1 MQIFPGDVQIFAGQ
15 VKVVRSNSVPSTI
28 VSEEIELIR
37 SDKGPGGGGFS
48 GNGGDGGDRNSSGG
62 AGVPQR
68 AYITGMFIAL
78 AGILMFFMAFVSAYI
93 VRKDMPNSAWIPLQV
108 PRILWL
114 NTLILIASS
123 FTLAR
128 AHSRFSA
135 QDDEGFRHW
144 WATTA
149 FLGVLFVAGQILAWR
164 QLAAQGI
171 FLASNPSS
179 SFFYVFTGAH
189 GVHLLG
195 GILALLYVQF
205 RATRKVARGTAIE
218 VVSMYWHFMDGL
230 WVFLFLL
237 LYLGR

>member
-1 MQIFPGDVQIFAGQ
+1 M
-15 VKVVRSNSVPSTI
+15 PSTI
-28 VSEEIELIR
+28 ITEEIELIR

-48 GNGGDGGDRNSSGG
+48 GDGGDGGDSDSSGG
-62 AGVPQR
+62 ASVPQR
-68 AYITGMFIAL
+68 AYITGMYIAL

-93 VRKDMPNSAWIPLQV
+93 VRKDMPNSAWIPLEV

-128 AHSRFSA
+128 AHSRFTA
-135 QDDEGFRHW
+135 KDDEGFRHW
-144 WATTA
+144 WATTTV
-149 FLGVLFVAGQILAWR
+149 LGILFVAGQIVAWR
-164 QLAAQGI
+164 ELAAQGI

>member
-1 MQIFPGDVQIFAGQ
+1 M
-15 VKVVRSNSVPSTI
+15 PSTI
-28 VSEEIELIR
+28 VTEEIELIH

-48 GNGGDGGDRNSSGG
+48 GNGGDGGESNSSGG
-62 AGVPQR
+62 AKVPQR

-93 VRKDMPNSAWIPLQV
+93 VRKDMPNSAWIPLEV

-114 NTLILIASS
+114 NTLILISSS

-128 AHSRFSA
+128 AHNRFTA
-135 QDDEGFRHW
+135 KDEDGFRHW
-144 WATTA
+144 WATTS
-149 FLGVLFVAGQILAWR
+149 FLGILFVAGQILAWR

-171 FLASNPSS
+171 FLATNPSS

-189 GVHLLG
+189 GAHLLG

-205 RATRKVARGTAIE
+205 RATRKVARSTAIE

>member
-1 MQIFPGDVQIFAGQ
+1 M
-15 VKVVRSNSVPSTI
+15 PSTI
-28 VSEEIELIR
+28 VTEEIELIH
-37 SDKGPGGGGFS
+37 SGKGPGGGDSSGDG
-48 GNGGDGGDRNSSGG
+48 GNGGDGDGGRGDSSG
-62 AGVPQR
+62 ATRVPQR

-93 VRKDMPNSAWIPLQV
+93 VRKDMPNSAWIPLDV

-114 NTLILIASS
+114 NTLVLIASS
-123 FTLAR
+123 LTLGR
-128 AHSRFSA
+128 AHNRFTA
-135 QDDEGFRHW
+135 QDEEGFRHW
-144 WATTA
+144 WATTT
-149 FLGVLFVAGQILAWR
+149 FLGILFVAGQIIAWR

-189 GVHLLG
+189 GLHLLG

>member
-1 MQIFPGDVQIFAGQ
+1 M
-15 VKVVRSNSVPSTI
+15 PSTI
-28 VSEEIELIR
+28 VTEEIELIH
-37 SDKGPGGGGFS
+37 SGKGPGGGDSS
-48 GNGGDGGDRNSSGG
+48 GDGGDGGDGDGGGGDSSG
-62 AGVPQR
+62 ATRVPQR

-114 NTLILIASS
+114 NTLVLIASS
-123 FTLAR
+123 LTLGR
-128 AHSRFSA
+128 AHNRFTA
-135 QDDEGFRHW
+135 KDEESFRHW
-144 WATTA
+144 WATTT
-149 FLGVLFVAGQILAWR
+149 FLGILFVAGQIIAWR
-164 QLAAQGI
+164 ALAAQGI
-171 FLASNPSS
+171 FLATNPSS

-189 GVHLLG
+189 GLHLLG

>member
-1 MQIFPGDVQIFAGQ
+1 M
-15 VKVVRSNSVPSTI
+15 PSTI
-28 VSEEIELIR
+28 VTEEIELIHSGR
-37 SDKGPGGGGFS
+37 GPGGGGFS
-48 GNGGDGGDRNSSGG
+48 GDGGEGGDSGEPSG
-62 AGVPQR
+62 AMGVPQR
-68 AYITGMFIAL
+68 AYVTGMFIAL

-93 VRKDMPNSAWIPLQV
+93 VRKGMPNNAWIPLQV

-114 NTLILIASS
+114 NTLILLASS

-128 AHSRFSA
+128 AHNRFA
-135 QDDEGFRHW
+135 AKDEEGFRHW
-144 WATTA
+144 WATTTV
-149 FLGVLFVAGQILAWR
+149 LGILFVAGQILAWR
-164 QLAAQGI
+164 QLVAQGI
-171 FLASNPSS
+171 FLATNPSS

-189 GVHLLG
+189 GLHLLG

-205 RATRKVARGTAIE
+205 CATRKVSKGTAIE

>member
-1 MQIFPGDVQIFAGQ
+1 M
-15 VKVVRSNSVPSTI
+15 PSTI
-28 VSEEIELIR
+28 VTEEIELVR

-48 GNGGDGGDRNSSGG
+48 GDGGDGDSSGG

-68 AYITGMFIAL
+68 AYITGMFVAL

-93 VRKDMPNSAWIPLQV
+93 VRKDMPNSAWIPLEV

-135 QDDEGFRHW
+135 KDDEGFRHW
-144 WATTA
+144 WATTTV
-149 FLGVLFVAGQILAWR
+149 LGILFVAGQIIAWR

-189 GVHLLG
+189 GLHLLG

>member
-1 MQIFPGDVQIFAGQ
+1 M
-15 VKVVRSNSVPSTI
+15 PSTI
-28 VSEEIELIR
+28 ITEEIELIH
-37 SDKGPGGGGFS
+37 SGKGPGGGNFS
-48 GNGGDGGDRNSSGG
+48 GNGGDSGDGDSSA
-62 AGVPQR
+62 AGSTPQR

-93 VRKDMPNSAWIPLQV
+93 VRKDMPNSAWVPLQI
-108 PRILWL
+108 PRLLWL

-128 AHSRFSA
+128 AHNRSTA
-135 QDDEGFRHW
+135 KDEDGFRHW
-144 WATTA
+144 WATTT
-149 FLGVLFVAGQILAWR
+149 FLGILFVAGQILAWR
-164 QLAAQGI
+164 QLA
-171 FLASNPSS
+171 
-179 SFFYVFTGAH
+179 AH

-205 RATRKVARGTAIE
+205 RATRRVTRSTAIE

>member
-1 MQIFPGDVQIFAGQ
+1 M
-15 VKVVRSNSVPSTI
+15 PSTI
-28 VSEEIELIR
+28 VTEEIELIP

-48 GNGGDGGDRNSSGG
+48 GDGGDGGDSDSSGG
-62 AGVPQR
+62 ARVPQR

-114 NTLILIASS
+114 NTLILIGSS

-128 AHSRFSA
+128 AHNRFTA
-135 QDDEGFRHW
+135 KDDEGFRHW
-144 WATTA
+144 WAATT
-149 FLGVLFVAGQILAWR
+149 FLVILFVAGQILAWR
-164 QLAAQGI
+164 QLAAEGI

>member
-1 MQIFPGDVQIFAGQ
+1 M
-15 VKVVRSNSVPSTI
+15 PSTI
-28 VSEEIELIR
+28 ITEEIELIH
-37 SDKGPGGGGFS
+37 SGKGPGGGNFS
-48 GNGGDGGDRNSSGG
+48 GNGGNGGDGESSA
-62 AGVPQR
+62 AGSTPQR

-93 VRKDMPNSAWIPLQV
+93 VRKDMPNSAWVPLQI
-108 PRILWL
+108 PRLLWL

-128 AHSRFSA
+128 AHNRFA
-135 QDDEGFRHW
+135 AKDDDGFRHW
-144 WATTA
+144 WATTTA
-149 FLGVLFVAGQILAWR
+149 LGILFVAGQILAWR

-205 RATRKVARGTAIE
+205 RATRKVSKGTAIE

>member
-1 MQIFPGDVQIFAGQ
+1 M
-15 VKVVRSNSVPSTI
+15 PSTI
-28 VSEEIELIR
+28 VTEEIELIH
-37 SDKGPGGGGFS
+37 SGKGPGGGDFS
-48 GNGGDGGDRNSSGG
+48 GDGGEGGDGADSSG
-62 AGVPQR
+62 ASRVPQR
-68 AYITGMFIAL
+68 AYVTGMFIAL

-93 VRKDMPNSAWIPLQV
+93 VRKDMPNSSWVPLQV

-128 AHSRFSA
+128 AHNRFA
-135 QDDEGFRHW
+135 AKDDDGFRHW
-144 WATTA
+144 WATTTL
-149 FLGVLFVAGQILAWR
+149 LGILFVAGQILAWR

-189 GVHLLG
+189 GLHLLG

-205 RATRKVARGTAIE
+205 RATRKVSKGTAIE

>member
-1 MQIFPGDVQIFAGQ
+1 MPT
-15 VKVVRSNSVPSTI
+15 TI
-28 VSEEIELIR
+28 VTEEIELIH
-37 SDKGPGGGGFS
+37 SGKGPGGGDSS
-48 GNGGDGGDRNSSGG
+48 GDGGDGGDGGDYSGSTG
-62 AGVPQR
+62 TPQR
-68 AYITGMFIAL
+68 AYITGMIIAL

-93 VRKDMPNSAWIPLQV
+93 VRKDMPNSAWIPLQI

-114 NTLILIASS
+114 NTLVLIASS

-128 AHSRFSA
+128 AHNRFTA
-135 QDDEGFRHW
+135 EDEDGFRHW
-144 WATTA
+144 WATTT
-149 FLGVLFVAGQILAWR
+149 FLGILFVVGQIVAWR
-164 QLAAQGI
+164 ELVNQGI

-189 GVHLLG
+189 GLHLLG

-205 RATRKVARGTAIE
+205 RATRKVARATAISI
-218 VVSMYWHFMDGL
+218 VSMYWHFMDGL